1 MILTEDDIKKR
12 ILALPVQDRNG
23 LLFAVCTALYG
34 VEVGASLRFD
44 TEKMWSSDEIE
55 DIGNAVASTLNLT
68 P

>member
-34 VEVGASLRFD
+34 VDGGARFD
-44 TEKMWSSDEIE
+44 TKKAWSSDEIE
-55 DIGNAVASTLNLT
+55 DIGNAVASTLDL
-68 P
+68 